1 VKKPK
6 RAVGLSKVQKGPK
19 ASIPAGR
26 SKCGICEH
34 LDQFKIFLTIDTHRP
49 VEVALALEHWIEHQR
64 KSIKSQFTW
73 VVTEEIGV
81 YCHGQKRRRGENFA
95 SIMRIE
101 PRTVIISGSVSGL
114 KFRNLV
120 EVEKLLTNLVEN
132 LIVKFGQRTAI
143 LFCSGRARTV
153 CVD

>member
-1 VKKPK
+1 VKQQRPQFDH
-6 RAVGLSKVQKGPK
+6 RRFATAAAAVAFAAQYES
-19 ASIPAGR
+19 R
-26 SKCGICEH
+26 
-34 LDQFKIFLTIDTHRP
+34 F
-49 VEVALALEHWIEHQR
+49 ALALEHWIEHQR